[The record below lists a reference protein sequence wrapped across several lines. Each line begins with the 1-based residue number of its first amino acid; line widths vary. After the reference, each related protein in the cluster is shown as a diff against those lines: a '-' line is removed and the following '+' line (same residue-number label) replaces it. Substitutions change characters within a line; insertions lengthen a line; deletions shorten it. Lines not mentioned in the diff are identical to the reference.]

1 MSLHSKETI
10 YRKLEMR
17 GKIVPGEYEMLIA
30 DYHERLLA
38 LEEKLNE
45 CKQCKADGVEEPA
58 PARRSNS
65 KVSKK
70 KVSPS

>member
-10 YRKLEMR
+10 YRKLDMR
-17 GKIVPGEYEMLIA
+17 AKIVPGEYEILIA

-45 CKQCKADGVEEPA
+45 CKQCESNGMEKPA
-58 PARRSNS
+58 PDRRGAG

-70 KVSPS
+70 KVPPS